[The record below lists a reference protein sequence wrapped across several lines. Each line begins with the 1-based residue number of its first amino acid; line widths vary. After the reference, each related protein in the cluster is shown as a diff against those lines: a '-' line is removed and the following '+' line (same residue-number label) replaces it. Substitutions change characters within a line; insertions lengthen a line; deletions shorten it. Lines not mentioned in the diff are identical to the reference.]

1 MGTHNKSKRLS
12 PDSRRNS
19 TYQAM
24 QFQATEAVI
33 QFKEVSKRPVRHN
46 RRIEC
51 AALWH
56 VLRLD
61 GECVQV
67 LDSYGRPDP
76 DLVRPKTGDAV
87 SRYEAGAAIL
97 AVPNLLPFSRS
108 ESTIMQK
115 CNLGNGRDLSN
126 YQFEYGIG
134 DTTRGQLG
142 LCERWHDWLWTDGSG
157 RAQDRSIESQVLE
170 IACARLSVA
179 LYDVVTSRHSELY
192 DST

>member
-1 MGTHNKSKRLS
+1 MNHEQSR
-12 PDSRRNS
+12 PDPERPRS
-19 TYQAM
+19 TFQSV
-24 QFQATEAVI
+24 QFQATEALI

-46 RRIEC
+46 RRIER

-56 VLRLD
+56 VLRLNR
-61 GECVQV
+61 ECVQV
-67 LDSYGRPDP
+67 LDSYGRPD
-76 DLVRPKTGDAV
+76 LVRPKTGDVV
-87 SRYEAGAAIL
+87 SRYEAEAAIRT
-97 AVPNLLPFSRS
+97 VPSLLPFSRS
-108 ESTIMQK
+108 ETTIMQK

-157 RAQDRSIESQVLE
+157 RAQDRSIESQVME

-179 LYDVVTSRHSELY
+179 LYDVITSRHSELY